1 MKFYSEITKKF
12 YPTIDECEAAEREA
26 EKQKKEEKAKKD
38 RLSAERKA
46 RANEITEALK
56 KVYED
61 CNKYQNLV
69 KDFVKD
75 YGSYHYSITTD
86 NYNDSPLGFSWI
98 DLFSDDFFRQILIK
112 EVCKL
117 SN

>member
-12 YPTIDECEAAEREA
+12 YSTVDECEAAEKEV

-38 RLSAERKA
+38 KLSAERKA
-46 RANEITEALK
+46 RADEITEALK

-61 CNKYQNLV
+61 CNKYQSLV

-98 DLFSDDFFRQILIK
+98 DSFSDDFFR
-112 EVCKL
+112 
-117 SN
+117 

>member
-1 MKFYSEITKKF
+1 MKFYSETTKMF
-12 YPTIDECEAAEREA
+12 YPTFKECEAAEKEA
-26 EKQKKEEKAKKD
+26 EKQKKKEEKAKNKKEK
-38 RLSAERKA
+38 LSAERKA
-46 RANEITEALK
+46 RADEITEALK

-98 DLFSDDFFRQILIK
+98 DFFSDNFSDRFRF
-112 EVCKL
+112 
-117 SN
+117 

>member
-1 MKFYSEITKKF
+1 MKFYSETTKMF
-12 YPTIDECEAAEREA
+12 YPTFKECEAAEKEA
-26 EKQKKEEKAKKD
+26 EKQKKEEKAKKEK
-38 RLSAERKA
+38 LSAERKA

-98 DLFSDDFFRQILIK
+98 DFFSDDFFRQILIK
-112 EVCKL
+112 EVWKL